1 MYSDTPLIKKWK
13 SRVIPGRKTTD
24 ELIAYLSARYD
35 MEKIPYET
43 AFTPF
48 HRQIIEAR
56 LENTDSPHEFLA
68 FRFPDTPKNASIDR
82 SRRFLAGPEVLAV
95 FECSA
100 GLAECTHYMLGHE
113 IHLAQGVSQ
122 EDYDGDTERLLD
134 YCASMEMFFEPL
146 E

>member
-1 MYSDTPLIKKWK
+1 MSSTLKLIQKWK
-13 SRVIPGRKTTD
+13 SRVTPGIKTTD
-24 ELIAYLSARYD
+24 EVIAYLSARYD
-35 MEKIPYET
+35 MEQIPYET

-56 LENTDSPHEFLA
+56 LPDEPHEFLA

-82 SRRFLAGPEVLAV
+82 SRRFLSGPEVLAV
-95 FECSA
+95 FERSA
-100 GLAECTHYMLGHE
+100 GLAECTHFMLAHE

-122 EDYDGDTERLLD
+122 EDYDGDTELLLD
-134 YCASMEMFFEPL
+134 YCESMEMFFGPL